1 MSTPLR
7 LGLVGCGRIAE
18 SGYLPA
24 ASATPAVAVAAVAD
38 PSASRR
44 DALARACGA
53 TAFESAAELVAAGG
67 IDAVVVAGPAA
78 EHLTHA
84 SLAAA
89 AGLPCLVEKP
99 PAPDAS
105 AAAAL
110 VALDPSPWIGFN
122 RRFQQ
127 GTELLAKLPADGEL
141 ELELEL
147 CYRRRSWGAHL
158 VADEP
163 LLDLGPHVVD
173 LTLLLAGPGATVRAA
188 SAGPERCALVL
199 ETSRGLALI
208 RCATDR
214 RHLERVVA
222 RRPGGVAIAKST
234 NGGLVSA
241 TFARFRR
248 GAHPLVASL
257 LAQLEAFAA
266 AARGGDP
273 GLLATAEQ
281 GALVMAL
288 IDEARA
294 RAAGGETPPR

>member
-1 MSTPLR
+1 MSAPLR
-7 LGLVGCGRIAE
+7 LGLVGCGRITEA
-18 SGYLPA
+18 GYLPA
-24 ASATPAVAVAAVAD
+24 ASRSSVVAVAAVAD

-44 DALARACGA
+44 DAVARASGA
-53 TAFESAAELVAAGG
+53 TAYESAAELVAAGG
-67 IDAVVVAGPAA
+67 VDAVVVASPAA

-110 VALDPSPWIGFN
+110 AALDPSPWIGFN

-127 GTELLAKLPADGEL
+127 GAELLAQLPAEGEL

-147 CYRRRSWGAHL
+147 CYRRRSWGAHV

-163 LLDLGPHVVD
+163 LLDLGPHLVD
-173 LTLLLAGPGATVRAA
+173 LALLLTGPDATVRAA
-188 SAGPERCALVL
+188 SAEPERCALVL

-214 RHLERVVA
+214 PHLERVVA
-222 RRPGGVAIAKST
+222 RRPGGGAIAKST
-234 NGGLVSA
+234 SGGLVSA
-241 TFARFRR
+241 TFARLRR
-248 GAHPLVASL
+248 GPHPLVASL
-257 LAQLEAFAA
+257 SDQLEAFAA
-266 AARGGDP
+266 AAHGGDP
-273 GLLATAEQ
+273 GLLADAEQ
-281 GALVMAL
+281 GARVMAL

-294 RAAGGETPPR
+294 RAAAGGTTR